1 MFERALL
8 VQIFVGYFF
17 EFLRIQFSAV
27 FGLAL
32 SLLLL
37 ITVRYMIRGELHLRQ
52 VRTLEE
58 AGREGERAP
67 PAAERM
73 APA

>member
-17 EFLRIQFSAV
+17 EFLEIQFTAI
-27 FGLAL
+27 FGLAV
-32 SLLLL
+32 SILLL
-37 ITVRYMIRGELHLRQ
+37 ITVRYMIRGELRLREM
-52 VRTLEE
+52 RALDAS
-58 AGREGERAP
+58 AGEGERAP
-67 PAAERM
+67 PATERL